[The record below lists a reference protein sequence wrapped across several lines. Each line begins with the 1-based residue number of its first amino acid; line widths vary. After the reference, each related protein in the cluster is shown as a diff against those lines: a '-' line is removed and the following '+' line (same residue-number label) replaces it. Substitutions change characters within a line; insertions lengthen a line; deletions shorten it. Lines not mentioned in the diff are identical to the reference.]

1 MNVMRRTFVKSAY
14 PALVAVLFVAL
25 YALVDAGRFKA
36 DVESGNVLRV
46 AAPAFEWVES
56 GLSPY
61 GPGFEHELL
70 NHFAEQSGVRLSVT
84 RTATW
89 EQAWSLLRSG
99 KADMVLGL
107 GSKAPADLLPQLV
120 PGPAYATFK
129 PVLVHS
135 ARRFGLRESCEVCSN
150 PVLLTSNKALTRA
163 LTDSLAGRADADC
176 TPSTKA
182 LADLD
187 ITPVLDSL
195 SADQNR
201 FALVDG
207 GRFRLWQPF
216 YQRVLPAADLDE
228 DMAYRWY
235 WRADAPLATT
245 LAGFWKDMHGS
256 DRLADLMDRYFGFLP
271 DETDYYEIRHLAQ
284 TVREKM
290 PEFRQVVAEA
300 SERYGIDPLLLTA
313 VIYQESR
320 FDPGAV
326 SRTGVRG
333 LLQLTSATAGDLGL
347 TDRTDPHQS
356 VMGGARYLRS
366 LYDGLEGSGVNGW
379 DRWFFALAAY
389 NKGMGHVMDA
399 VDLAK
404 SLGGAGT
411 SWRELRRTL
420 PKLAWERWYKNAR
433 YGYTRGFEAVDYVQ
447 RIRYYYYVLH
457 GLLVLSRPEAE
468 QLAPLVFPATFTS
481 I

>member
-1 MNVMRRTFVKSAY
+1 MTMHQTIAKTSRLAPQVI
-14 PALVAVLFVAL
+14 LVAVLFIAL
-25 YALVDAGRFKA
+25 YALVDAGRFTA
-36 DVESGNVLRV
+36 DVRSGKVLRV

-70 NHFAEQSGVRLSVT
+70 GLFARQSDVRLAVT

-89 EQAWSLLRSG
+89 EQAWSLVRQG

-107 GSKAPADLLPQLV
+107 GSKPPKDLLARLTA
-120 PGPAYATFK
+120 GPAYARFK

-135 ARRFGLRESCEVCSN
+135 ARRFGLRESCEVCTT
-150 PVLLTSNKALTRA
+150 PVLLTPNTTLTTALSA
-163 LTDSLAGRADADC
+163 QAAPGC
-176 TPSTKA
+176 TPETQSRP
-182 LADLD
+182 DLD
-187 ITPVLDSL
+187 IAPVLQRLD
-195 SADQNR
+195 ADQDR

-207 GRFRLWQPF
+207 GRYRLWQPF
-216 YQRVLPAADLDE
+216 FRSVLPAADLDG

-235 WRADAPLATT
+235 WRADAATAPALT
-245 LAGFWKDMHGS
+245 AFWKDMRGS
-256 DRLADLMDRYFGFLP
+256 NRLADLMDRYFGFLP
-271 DETDYYEIRHLAQ
+271 EETDYYEIGHLAR

-290 PEFRQVVAEA
+290 PEYRRLVAEA
-300 SERYGIDPLLLTA
+300 SERYDIDPLLLTA

-320 FDPGAV
+320 FDPDAV
-326 SRTGVRG
+326 SSTGVRG

-347 TDRTDPHQS
+347 TDRTDPRQS
-356 VMGGARYLRS
+356 LLGGARYLRS
-366 LYDGLEGSGVNGW
+366 LYDGLDGMGLQGW

-389 NKGMGHVMDA
+389 NKGMGHVSDA
-399 VDLAK
+399 VDL
-404 SLGGAGT
+404 SRRLGGTGA
-411 SWRELRRTL
+411 SWRELRQAL
-420 PKLAWERWYKNAR
+420 PKLAWERWYKDAK

-468 QLAPLVFPATFTS
+468 QLAPLVFRTTVAS

>member
-1 MNVMRRTFVKSAY
+1 MNIMRRTFAKTTF
-14 PALVAVLFVAL
+14 PALVAVLFIAL
-25 YALVDAGRFKA
+25 YALVDAGRFTA
-36 DVESGNVLRV
+36 EVRSGKVLRV

-70 NHFAEQSGVRLSVT
+70 DLFGKRADVRLSVT
-84 RTATW
+84 HTATW
-89 EQAWSLLRSG
+89 EQAWALLRSG

-107 GSKAPADLLPQLV
+107 GSKAPEDLLPRLV
-120 PGPAYATFK
+120 PGPVYARFQ

-135 ARRFGLRESCEVCSN
+135 SRRFGLRESCEVCAA
-150 PVLLTSNKALTRA
+150 PVLLTSN
-163 LTDSLAGRADADC
+163 AGL
-176 TPSTKA
+176 TKA
-182 LADLD
+182 LARQAGPGCTPSIKAQADLD
-187 ITPVLDSL
+187 IIPVLDSL
-195 SADQNR
+195 DENRDR

-207 GRFRLWQPF
+207 GRYRLWQPF
-216 YQRVLPAADLDE
+216 YQGVLPAADLDG
-228 DMAYRWY
+228 DIAYRWY
-235 WRADAPLATT
+235 WRADAPAAPALAE
-245 LAGFWKDMHGS
+245 FWKGMRGS
-256 DRLADLMDRYFGFLP
+256 AQLADLMDRYFGFLP
-271 DETDYYEIRHLAQ
+271 DETDYFEIRHLAQ
-284 TVREKM
+284 TIREKM
-290 PEFRQVVAEA
+290 PDFRLLVAEA
-300 SERYGIDPLLLTA
+300 AERYDIDPLLLTA

-320 FDPGAV
+320 FDAQAV

-347 TDRTDPHQS
+347 TDRTDPRQS

-366 LYDGLEGSGVNGW
+366 LYDDLDGMGLRKW

-399 VDLAK
+399 VKLAQGQ
-404 SLGGAGT
+404 GGSGT
-411 SWRELRRTL
+411 SWRELRQAL
-420 PKLAWERWYKNAR
+420 PKLAWERWYRNAQ
-433 YGYTRGFEAVDYVQ
+433 YGYARGYEAVDYVQ

-468 QLAPLVFPATFTS
+468 QLAPLVFPASFTS